1 MTPILAEFQNE
12 KWLNNGIFGN
22 GETKICK

>member
-22 GETKICK
+22 GEMKIC